1 LTASNTITYEAS
13 WWLGT
18 LNSTR
23 TAAWTF
29 LSGGSPTMYGDFTLT
44 TLTTTSGTANLT
56 FIGKGA
62 TQTLTTNGVSLTF
75 PIVQQSVGGTLL
87 LNGSVTSTNLTSG
100 LTLSNGTVDLNG
112 YDLTAAA
119 FSSSNANI
127 RTLTQGSGGI
137 VITGNAATVWT
148 TATATGL
155 TYTTIPAVNFRY
167 SGSTGT
173 RTVTTTIASRITAS
187 FDEGADNLILAP
199 AFEDLSLVLFA
210 GTLANSTRTVYRTL
224 SLWSTVTTTAGSLVT
239 TLSRGIA
246 DASGITCNG
255 ATINF
260 PITLVGA
267 GITDCSDALLMNSTS
282 ALTIT
287 GGTLN
292 LAASTTSTVGS
303 FVTTGTTPKFLGS
316 TSPGTQATISD
327 ASGTN
332 TVSYLT
338 IKDSNATGG
347 AVWDAL
353 SITNVD
359 AGNNTGWLFSTTP
372 SISNEITMRL
382 RSFTQPRRF

>member
-1 LTASNTITYEAS
+1 
-13 WWLGT
+13 
-18 LNSTR
+18 
-23 TAAWTF
+23 
-29 LSGGSPTMYGDFTLT
+29 MYGDFTLT